1 MSRPW
6 TRSPRSLLP
15 VCRLRPEIRYR
26 STRSGAARSW
36 WASVSARPWLPALA
50 AAAGLLL
57 TACGSSP
64 TLPPSRAEL
73 VEQIHA
79 RGVDPERIVFPAEL
93 TNEMKRWVLQS
104 VPEFGA
110 DEERLNFLMVGLLS
124 DRRLGITYEG
134 GFTGTAQ
141 DVFEQRKANCL
152 SFSQIFVAMAREAG
166 IPAYYLRVGD
176 IDGYEQQGDL
186 IIVSGHI
193 TAGYGEPTHRKVLE
207 FNLDPVLN
215 YDYRRAEPISDVTAI
230 ALYYTNRAAELIQA
244 RELETAIEAADTALE
259 LDPELAIA
267 WVNRGVGLR
276 RMGRWEEAEMSY
288 AKALEHRPNFEPAL
302 QDLET
307 VMRLQ
312 GRFDEAEQVAAHIR
326 KLGTRNPF
334 NLLRL
339 GDDSLSRGHPA
350 DARIYYRRALRL
362 MRESPEPYAALGLA
376 DLMRG
381 DRAGAEKW
389 LLRAKAVSLESHR
402 VRALERQVR
411 DGKGLT
417 RSEFV
422 RLVEAAQ
429 AAEADKER
437 ESYAT
442 GSPREAL
449 LPSEPPQVETAH
461 PGDGSDGPKTDRQ
474 N

>member
-1 MSRPW
+1 MSRFW
-6 TRSPRSLLP
+6 TWSSRSPGRVRPPHPRRSVP
-15 VCRLRPEIRYR
+15 RSRP
-26 STRSGAARSW
+26 GAS
-36 WASVSARPWLPALA
+36 PWLPVLAVA
-50 AAAGLLL
+50 AALL

-64 TLPPSRAEL
+64 TLPPTRAEL
-73 VEQIHA
+73 LEQVRA
-79 RGVDPERIVFPAEL
+79 RGVDPEGIVFPSEL
-93 TNEMKRWVLQS
+93 TDEMKRWILQS
-104 VPEFGA
+104 VPEFGS

-124 DRRLGITYEG
+124 DRRLGITYES
-134 GFTGTAQ
+134 GFTGTAH
-141 DVFEQRKANCL
+141 DVFQQRKANCL
-152 SFSQIFVAMAREAG
+152 SFSQLFVAMAREAG

-215 YDYRRAEPISDVTAI
+215 YDYRRAEPISDLTAI

-244 RELETAIEAADTALE
+244 KELEAAVEAADTALD

-288 AKALEHRPNFEPAL
+288 ARALEHRPNFEPAL

-307 VMRLQ
+307 VLRLQ
-312 GRFDEAEQVAAHIR
+312 GRFDEAQQVAARIR
-326 KLGTRNPF
+326 RLGTRNPF
-334 NLLRL
+334 HLLRM
-339 GDDSLSRGHPA
+339 GDDSLSRGRA
-350 DARIYYRRALRL
+350 DDARIYYRRALRL
-362 MRESPEPYAALGLA
+362 MRDNPEPYAALGLA

-381 DRAGAEKW
+381 DRDGAEKW

-402 VRALERQVR
+402 VRALERRMR
-411 DGKGLT
+411 DGTKLT
-417 RSEFV
+417 RTEFV

-429 AAEADKER
+429 EAEADKER
-437 ESYAT
+437 ESYAA
-442 GSPREAL
+442 GSAPEAHL
-449 LPSEPPQVETAH
+449 SPEIPEGEVERRGNG
-461 PGDGSDGPKTDRQ
+461 PDGPKTDRQ
-474 N
+474 K